1 VWAGSIIVRIGHQ
14 RDVLVGVQAD
24 SYESLVMLRELF
36 ANWLDDSIAD
46 ELADTNPAFKV
57 HLTPAPTGTRGTRTL
72 PHLRYGSDVLARST
86 DPTDVLQALAS
97 VLGGIHE
104 RRPNDGRAW
113 VNLRSFVVDGA
124 VVLASVERPHLVAD
138 KQLIAAGVT
147 ERVNW
152 GVEVHADRGTISIP
166 SHLPG
171 LAWPDGAPAESG
183 ESPLAGA
190 VVFDTEADTVGSLLA
205 ALATASVHPAWFT
218 TAQHLAEGGR
228 VSNARDRRSAA
239 AQVLRH
245 RP

>member
-1 VWAGSIIVRIGHQ
+1 MWAGSIILRIGHQ

-24 SYESLVMLRELF
+24 SDDSLATLRHLF
-36 ANWLDDSIAD
+36 AHWLDDSMAD
-46 ELADTNPAFKV
+46 ELAETNPAFKV
-57 HLTPAPTGTRGTRTL
+57 HLSPAPAGARGTRTL

-86 DPTDVLQALAS
+86 DPTDVMHALAS

-124 VVLASVERPHLVAD
+124 VVLARVDRPHLVAD

-152 GVEVHADRGTISIP
+152 GVEVHADRGTVSIP
-166 SHLPG
+166 PFLPD
-171 LAWPDGAPAESG
+171 LAWPKAAPTEAG
-183 ESPLAGA
+183 ELPLAGA
-190 VVFDTEADTVGSLLA
+190 VVFDSEADTVGSLLA
-205 ALATASVHPAWFT
+205 ALATASVHLAWFT
-218 TAQHLAEGGR
+218 AAQHLAESGR
-228 VSNARDRRSAA
+228 ISKATNRRSAA
-239 AQVLRH
+239 EQVLRH